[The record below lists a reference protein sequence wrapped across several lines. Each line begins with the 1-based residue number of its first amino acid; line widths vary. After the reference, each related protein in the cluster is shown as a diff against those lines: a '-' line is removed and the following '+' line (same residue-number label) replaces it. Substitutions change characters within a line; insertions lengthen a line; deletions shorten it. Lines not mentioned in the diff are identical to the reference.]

1 MWYILGR
8 RILGSRRLTTIK
20 LSEVEKIA
28 ADSPLNADTVEGPA
42 GRKWNYGWVVIGA
55 FMAID
60 SMVHAM
66 MFSLGVFL
74 PPMGDELGMS
84 LGQTGWLGSFNWM
97 VPALLSIPFASLL
110 ARYRP
115 KKLVAVSTLAAVP
128 LVFLQGWAPNYW
140 ILLVAR
146 IAFMAITL
154 ARVPARPQLV
164 RQWFPANRIT
174 LVNSIL
180 TVGIGAAAATVI
192 FVTGDLVEAL
202 DGWRNTFYL
211 FGGLSALTFIGWMVL
226 GRENPHPVTDV
237 ASEPRELFP
246 IKALVRYK
254 ALWLLGLGISGDM
267 LCFGAMETLWPKFAL
282 QQGIL
287 SLEQASYCLGLT
299 YYGFMIGCMAGGILS
314 DKIGRRKP
322 LLWIPG
328 FFLPPLTLG
337 ILFANS
343 FPLLAVLWFLWG
355 LSEVYFPIIYTI
367 PYELPRIKTSEVAVA
382 TAFVGSMFTGG
393 AALGPIISGYVAQA
407 FGSLQLGL
415 GVTCVFPFLLVVAG
429 LLIPETGPAARRE
442 DTSTRRD

>member
-1 MWYILGR
+1 M
-8 RILGSRRLTTIK
+8 
-20 LSEVEKIA
+20 A
-28 ADSPLNADTVEGPA
+28 DDSPVNTGMVEGPA
-42 GRKWNYGWVVIGA
+42 TRKWNYGWVVIGA

-74 PPMGDELGMS
+74 PPISDELGMS
-84 LGQTGWLGSFNWM
+84 LGQAGWLGSFNWM

-115 KKLVAVSTLAAVP
+115 KRLVALSTLAAVP
-128 LVFLQGWAPNYW
+128 LVVLQAWSPNYW

-146 IAFMAITL
+146 IAFMAVTL

-164 RQWFPANRIT
+164 RQWFPASRIT
-174 LVNSIL
+174 LVNSVL
-180 TVGIGAAAATVI
+180 TVGIGAAGATVI
-192 FVTGDLVEAL
+192 FVTGDLIEAL
-202 DGWRNTFYL
+202 NGWRNTFYL
-211 FGGLSALTFIGWMVL
+211 FAGLSALTFLGWVIL
-226 GRENPHPVTDV
+226 GRENPHPVTDIT
-237 ASEPRELFP
+237 AEPREPFP

-254 ALWLLGLGISGDM
+254 TLWLLGTGITGDM
-267 LCFGAMETLWPKFAL
+267 LCFGAMETLWPRFAL
-282 QQGIL
+282 QEGL
-287 SLEQASYCLGLT
+287 VSLEQASYCLGLS
-299 YYGFMIGCMAGGILS
+299 YYGFMIGCMVGGIIS

-337 ILFANS
+337 IVFSHS

-382 TAFVGSMFTGG
+382 TAFVGSMFTAG
-393 AALGPIISGYVAQA
+393 AAIGPIMAGYVAQA

-415 GVTCVFPFLLVVAG
+415 GVTCVFPFLLVIAG
-429 LLIPETGPAARRE
+429 LLIPETGPAARRDHPANPDE
-442 DTSTRRD
+442 